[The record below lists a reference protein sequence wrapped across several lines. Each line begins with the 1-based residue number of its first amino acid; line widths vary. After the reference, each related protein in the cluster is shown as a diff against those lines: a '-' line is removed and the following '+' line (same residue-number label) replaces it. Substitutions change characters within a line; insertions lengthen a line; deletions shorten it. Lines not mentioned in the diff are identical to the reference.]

1 MGAEEQ
7 NTPVGERL
15 DEVRAKLERGEEL
28 TPEEQEFLRGEGLE
42 LPGEGPGPPAV

>member
-7 NTPVGERL
+7 NTPAGEQL
-15 DEVRAKLERGEEL
+15 EQVRAKLERGEEL

-42 LPGEGPGPPAV
+42 LPQDGPGPPAV